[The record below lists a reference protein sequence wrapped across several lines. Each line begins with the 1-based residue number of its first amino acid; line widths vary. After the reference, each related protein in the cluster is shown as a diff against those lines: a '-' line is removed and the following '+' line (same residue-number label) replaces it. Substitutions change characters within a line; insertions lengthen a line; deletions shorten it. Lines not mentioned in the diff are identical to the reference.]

1 MKKTS
6 RKDILLL
13 IGLIGVLLAVA
24 SYFLIY
30 QPNIEKTETLTAE
43 NQQLRMRILDLGG
56 KMGNKQSYIE
66 DTERM
71 NREMQ
76 EIYQLFPVD
85 TKEEDSIMLAI
96 NQELLSPMT
105 IDSLAINPLEE
116 VPFLENVEQGEEVEY
131 TYEIDEV
138 EAYEDQEGIQDAATP
153 ESADTQNGSSA
164 GNPFGLYNRQATMN
178 YSVSY
183 DGLKRSIKNICLQT
197 NRTGIESVSV
207 AFDETTGLLVG
218 STVVNM
224 YCVPGQEGKEYREP
238 DFSSV
243 LLGTDNIFGTIKIQ
257 GESALPDLEQ
267 AEETEEE

>member
-1 MKKTS
+1 MKRKRMTKRIAAIILAAVMMIPTHVTS
-6 RKDILLL
+6 FAAD
-13 IGLIGVLLAVA
+13 A
-24 SYFLIY
+24 SA
-30 QPNIEKTETLTAE
+30 QNSTGQEESNATSGDSQTTQSE
-43 NQQLRMRILDLGG
+43 N
-56 KMGNKQSYIE
+56 N
-66 DTERM
+66 
-71 NREMQ
+71 
-76 EIYQLFPVD
+76 
-85 TKEEDSIMLAI
+85 
-96 NQELLSPMT
+96 
-105 IDSLAINPLEE
+105 
-116 VPFLENVEQGEEVEY
+116 
-131 TYEIDEV
+131 
-138 EAYEDQEGIQDAATP
+138 AA
-153 ESADTQNGSSA
+153 TQNGSSA